1 MDVWPICTACIW
13 TKKKRRE
20 VLLLLLLLLWC
31 VLNLLLR
38 IYMPARFGGQIKWR
52 EIRNGKANL
61 SLSICSILYY
71 ITSPS
76 GNDMIMVR
84 KKTKNPHTNLTHRCH
99 GYINNT
105 PNCHP
110 IARTHTH
117 SVSIVYAQQTK
128 HTKQMLVSP
137 CCKIVHIHESL
148 FTLRALW
155 EKIKSLPRV
164 VLV

>member
-20 VLLLLLLLLWC
+20 VLLLLWC

-84 KKTKNPHTNLTHRCH
+84 KKTKNPHTDLTHRCH

-110 IARTHTH
+110 IAHTHTH
-117 SVSIVYAQQTK
+117 SVSILRTTNKTHKANVGFA
-128 HTKQMLVSP
+128 MLQDRSY
-137 CCKIVHIHESL
+137 S
-148 FTLRALW
+148 
-155 EKIKSLPRV
+155 
-164 VLV
+164 